1 MRARRCWR
9 RLPPLRPQAARRNR
23 RRGVG
28 AVRVAVPADAVVAYI
43 GLGSNLD
50 RPERQLARA
59 RAALAALP
67 ETQVLRCS
75 SLYRTAPMDVAEP
88 QPDYINAVCALH
100 TRLAPRELLAA
111 LHECERAQGRVR
123 DIGASNQARTLDLD
137 LLLYG
142 DTALAGDVAA
152 ASLRLPHPR
161 LHERAFVLYPL
172 AEIAPTLEIPGRGAI
187 AHWLAACSEQRIAR
201 LTSAW

>member
-1 MRARRCWR
+1 M
-9 RLPPLRPQAARRNR
+9 L
-23 RRGVG
+23 
-28 AVRVAVPADAVVAYI
+28 ADAVIAYI

-50 RPERQLARA
+50 EPERQLARA

-67 ETQVLRCS
+67 VTEVLRCS
-75 SLYRTAPMDVAEP
+75 SLYRTAPMDVPEP
-88 QPDYINAVCALH
+88 QPDYINAVCALR
-100 TRLAPRELLAA
+100 TRLTATELLAA

-123 DIGASNQARTLDLD
+123 GVGGRNQARTLDLD

-142 DTALAGDVAA
+142 DTALVPDVSAGNVARA
-152 ASLRLPHPR
+152 VSELHLPHPR

-172 AEIAPTLEIPGRGAI
+172 AEIAPALEIPGRGSVAQ
-187 AHWLAACSEQRIAR
+187 WLAACAEQRIAR

>member
-1 MRARRCWR
+1 M
-9 RLPPLRPQAARRNR
+9 
-23 RRGVG
+23 
-28 AVRVAVPADAVVAYI
+28 PADAVVAYI

-67 ETQVLRCS
+67 ATEVLRCS

-88 QPDYINAVCALH
+88 QPDYINAVCALR
-100 TRLAPRELLAA
+100 TQLTPTELLAA

-123 DIGASNQARTLDLD
+123 SPGGTNQARTLDLD

-142 DTALAGDVAA
+142 NTALAVDAA
-152 ASLRLPHPR
+152 GGQADGAPQLPHPR

-172 AEIAPTLEIPGRGAI
+172 AEIAPALQIPGRGSVAK
-187 AHWLAACSEQRIAR
+187 WLAACRDQRIAR